1 MNMRHHLDAKLQ
13 YDFLLNTIRSKKR
26 FAPWVKAE
34 KLDDLDC
41 IKEYYGYSNEKAKV
55 ALSVLNNEQ
64 IQTIKD
70 SLIKGGKNGRN

>member
-1 MNMRHHLDAKLQ
+1 MALWPWIKRRGWLKATKLENLE
-13 YDFLLNTIRSKKR
+13 Y
-26 FAPWVKAE
+26 V
-34 KLDDLDC
+34 
-41 IKEYYGYSNEKAKV
+41 KEYYGYGNEKAKV